1 VNSRLRNAIGSTLE
15 GGALRRAH
23 SYARYSKDTQNE
35 CSIEDQQRIANGFA
49 KEFGAYVPEG
59 NAFSD
64 AAKRGGVIDRKRPG
78 WFALKKLIEAGAV
91 SILVA
96 DEHSRF
102 FRDEM
107 ECVIIKRLI
116 MKHGITVKTRNVD
129 TRQSNWGT
137 TWTFNGLVSTLE
149 NENTRDR
156 IKRAQTGIVERG
168 TAAGQPPYG
177 YSRKVYL
184 KATGERD
191 YTDIEINPQTSAV
204 VKRAFAE
211 RIAGRTLNEIAKGF
225 IEDGIPCPSAAR
237 KGKCDVGGFWYST
250 QISVLFTRKLY
261 KGLYEYGPN
270 QASRPHLALV
280 SAADWDKVQSKGN
293 RRSPRHLRGGGV
305 YWSAGL
311 TQCTCGCLLSAQ
323 SSRRPNGSYREVYL
337 RCQRCCH
344 LRRLSVGR
352 DRVTQTSERHLKEL
366 LITGLQMILTED
378 RLAEFRAEIRRI
390 GAQSNEDEIAIEKA
404 KGRNLERKI
413 IIYTQALGELGEE
426 GLNAMIQKLAD
437 LRDEKCQVKLR
448 IIQLEAGAKSITKTE
463 VDQQIS
469 SSPALLVPRLMA
481 GKLPPG
487 ELRALLRQI
496 FPLILLEDN
505 TGNDLGRGP
514 GVRFQST
521 ATFVFSINV
530 GALFSTE
537 SGTTTLE
544 TSHPTFRAKVT
555 KSFKPGKRTK
565 KGPWRPKL
573 PQASLSV
580 EVLGHD
586 IKDYDVG
593 PLALNA
599 RCASWFENQ
608 RLKHIDTIEEMNNRG
623 PLIRNGKVATRAA

>member
-1 VNSRLRNAIGSTLE
+1 VRSRLRNALESTAE
-15 GGALRRAH
+15 GGSLRRAY

-49 KEFGAYVPEG
+49 KELGVYVPEG

-64 AAKRGGVIDRKRPG
+64 AAIRGGVTDAKRPG

-116 MKHGITVKTRNVD
+116 MKHGITVRTRNVD
-129 TRQSNWGT
+129 TNQSNWGT
-137 TWTFNGLVSTLE
+137 TWTFNGLIATLE

-156 IKRAQTGIVERG
+156 IKRAQKGIVERG

-177 YSRKVYL
+177 YTRKVFL
-184 KATGERD
+184 KPTGERD
-191 YTDIEINPQTSAV
+191 YTDIEINPETSAV

-211 RIAGRTLNEIAKGF
+211 RIAGRTLNEIASGF
-225 IEDGIPCPSAAR
+225 IKDGIPCPAAAR
-237 KGKCDVGGFWYST
+237 NNQYGPGGYWYST
-250 QISVLFTRKLY
+250 HISLLFTRKMY

-280 SAADWDKVQSKGN
+280 SAADWDKVQSKARG
-293 RRSPRHLRGGGV
+293 SPRHLRGGGV

-311 TQCTCGCLLSAQ
+311 TQCTCGCLLSCY
-323 SSRRPNGSYREVYL
+323 SIKKPNGAYSEVNL

-344 LRRLSVGR
+344 LQRLGVRSGR
-352 DRVTQTSERHLKEL
+352 ISNISEAHVKEL
-366 LITGLQMILTED
+366 LIAGLQMVLTED
-378 RLAEFRAEIRRI
+378 RLAEFRREIRTI
-390 GAQSNEDEIAIEKA
+390 GSQSNEDEIAIEKA
-404 KGRNLERKI
+404 KTRNLDRKI
-413 IIYTQALGELGEE
+413 IVYTEALGELGDD
-426 GLNAMIQKLAD
+426 GLCAMIKKLAD
-437 LRDEKCQVKLR
+437 LRDEKAQARLR
-448 IIQLEAGAKSITKTE
+448 IIQLEAGAKSITKAE
-463 VDQQIS
+463 VDQQIR
-469 SSPALLVPRLMA
+469 SSPAMLIPRLMG

-496 FPLILLEDN
+496 FPLILLEER
-505 TGNDLGRGP
+505 TGNRSP
-514 GVRFQST
+514 NI

-544 TSHPTFRAKVT
+544 TSHPTFRIRVT
-555 KSFKPGKRTK
+555 KFLKRGKRIKTGSS
-565 KGPWRPKL
+565 GPMRS
-573 PQASLSV
+573 QSSFSV

-586 IKDYDVG
+586 IKDYEVG
-593 PLALNA
+593 PLVLSPAKA
-599 RCASWFENQ
+599 GWFENQ
-608 RLKHIDTIEEMNNRG
+608 RLKDIEIIKEMNNRG
-623 PLIRNGKVATRAA
+623 PLIRNGKVTTRAA

>member
-1 VNSRLRNAIGSTLE
+1 VNSRLRNAIGSTVE
-15 GGALRRAH
+15 GGALRRAY

-35 CSIEDQQRIANGFA
+35 RSIEDQQRIANGFA
-49 KEFGAYVPEG
+49 KELGAYVPEG

-64 AAKRGGVIDRKRPG
+64 SAKRGGVTDAKRPG

-137 TWTFNGLVSTLE
+137 TWTFNGLISTIE

-177 YSRKVYL
+177 YTRKVYL
-184 KATGERD
+184 KPTGERD
-191 YTDIEINPQTSAV
+191 YTDIEINPETSAV

-225 IEDGIPCPSAAR
+225 IKDGIPCPSAAR
-237 KGKCDVGGFWYST
+237 NGNSATGGYWHTT
-250 QISVLFTRKLY
+250 QISLLFTRKLY

-293 RRSPRHLRGGGV
+293 PRSPRHLRGGGV
-305 YWSAGL
+305 YWFAGL
-311 TQCTCGCLLSAQ
+311 TQCTCGCLLSSQ
-323 SSRRPNGSYREVYL
+323 STKRRDGSYGEVYL
-337 RCQRCCH
+337 RCQRCCQARG
-344 LRRLSVGR
+344 LGVGR
-352 DRVTQTSERHLKEL
+352 DRVTKTSEGHLKEL
-366 LITGLQMILTED
+366 LITGLQMVLTEN
-378 RLAEFRAEIRRI
+378 RLAEFRAEISRI
-390 GAQSNEDEIAIEKA
+390 GAQSNEEEIASEKA
-404 KGRNLERKI
+404 KGRDLDRKI
-413 IIYTQALGELGEE
+413 IIYTEALGELGHD

-437 LRDEKCQVKLR
+437 LRDEKAQVKLR
-448 IIQLEAGAKSITKTE
+448 IIQLEAGSKSITKAE
-463 VDQQIS
+463 VEKQIR
-469 SSPALLVPRLMA
+469 SSPAMLVPRLMA

-496 FPLILLEDN
+496 FPLILLEDD
-505 TGNDLGRGP
+505 TGNEHRRDSD
-514 GVRFQST
+514 VSYQST

-530 GALFSTE
+530 GALFSAE

-544 TSHPTFRAKVT
+544 TSHPTFRVKVT
-555 KSFKPGKRTK
+555 KLFKPRRRTK
-565 KGPWRPKL
+565 KGPS
-573 PQASLSV
+573 QTSFSV

-593 PLALNA
+593 TRALHPSA
-599 RCASWFENQ
+599 AGWLENQ
-608 RLKHIDTIEEMNNRG
+608 RLRDIDTIEQMNNRG
-623 PLIRNGKVATRAA
+623 PLIRNGKVTTRAA

>member
-1 VNSRLRNAIGSTLE
+1 VSSRLRNAIQNTVE
-15 GGALRRAH
+15 GGTLRRAY

-49 KEFGAYVPEG
+49 KELGAYVPDG

-64 AAKRGGVIDRKRPG
+64 AAIRGRVIDAKRPG

-116 MKHGITVKTRNVD
+116 IKHGITVKTRNVD

-177 YSRKVYL
+177 YNRKVYL
-184 KATGERD
+184 KPTGERD
-191 YTDIEINPQTSAV
+191 YTDIEINPEASAV

-211 RIAGRTLNEIAKGF
+211 RIAGRTLNEIARGF
-225 IEDGIPCPSAAR
+225 IKDGIPCPGAAR
-237 KGKCDVGGFWYST
+237 NNQYGTGGYWHST
-250 QISVLFTRKLY
+250 QISLMFTRKIY

-280 SAADWDKVQSKGN
+280 SAADWDKVQSKGK
-293 RRSPRHLRGGGV
+293 RGSPRHLRGGGV

-311 TQCTCGCLLSAQ
+311 AQCTCGCLLSCQ
-323 SSRRPNGSYREVYL
+323 SKKQRDGSYGEVNL
-337 RCQRCCH
+337 RCQRCGH
-344 LRRLSVGR
+344 LGSLGVREGR
-352 DRVTQTSERHLKEL
+352 ISNISESHLKEL
-366 LITGLQMILTED
+366 LCTGLQMVLTED

-390 GAQSNEDEIAIEKA
+390 GTQSNEDEIASEKA
-404 KGRNLERKI
+404 KARSLDRKI
-413 IIYTQALGELGEE
+413 IVYTEALGELGND
-426 GLNAMIQKLAD
+426 GLSAMIQKLAD
-437 LRDEKCQVKLR
+437 LRDEKAQVRLR
-448 IIQLEAGAKSITKTE
+448 IIQLEEGAKSITKAE
-463 VDQQIS
+463 VDQQIK
-469 SSPALLVPRLMA
+469 SSPAILVPRLMG

-496 FPLILLEDN
+496 FPMILLEDH
-505 TGNDLGRGP
+505 TGNRC
-514 GVRFQST
+514 QNI

-530 GALFSTE
+530 GALFSME

-544 TSHPTFRAKVT
+544 TSHPTFRVKVT
-555 KSFKPGKRTK
+555 KSFKPGKRPRK
-565 KGPWRPKL
+565 NPGRPTRL
-573 PQASLSV
+573 QTSFSV

-586 IKDYDVG
+586 IKDYEVG
-593 PLALNA
+593 PLVLNPA
-599 RCASWFENQ
+599 KAGWFENP
-608 RLKHIDTIEEMNNRG
+608 RLKDIEILKEMNNRG
-623 PLIRNGKVATRAA
+623 PLIHNGKVTTRAA